1 MKNKLKLT
9 FVMLITAFVSSTI
22 TYHVTLYLEEIKP
35 VLYRAEIL
43 DQEIVKRFNADSA
56 IVVTPT
62 NRIRLFE
69 SGTKITIYATSDIP
83 YDSIAY
89 AYKYSNWATWQL
101 DPTLKGI
108 GTVIAVERVSNFL
121 LLKSKPK
128 TPRKWISRSGN
139 TK

>member
-1 MKNKLKLT
+1 
-9 FVMLITAFVSSTI
+9 MLITAFVSSTI

-43 DQEIVKRFNADSA
+43 DQEVVKRFNADSA

-69 SGTKITIYATSDIP
+69 SGTKITISATSGIA
-83 YDSIAY
+83 YDSITY
-89 AYKYSNWATWQL
+89 AYKYANWATWEL
-101 DPTLKGI
+101 DPTLKGR

-121 LLKSKPK
+121 LLKTNLKSN
-128 TPRKWISRSGN
+128 RK
-139 TK
+139 

>member
-1 MKNKLKLT
+1 MKNKLKVT

-43 DQEIVKRFNADSA
+43 DQEVVKRFNADSA

-69 SGTKITIYATSDIP
+69 SGTKITISATSGIA
-83 YDSIAY
+83 YDSITY
-89 AYKYSNWATWQL
+89 AYKYANWATWEL
-101 DPTLKGI
+101 DPTLKGR

-121 LLKSKPK
+121 LLKTNLKSN
-128 TPRKWISRSGN
+128 RK
-139 TK
+139 